1 MSQELFNGQWIQ
13 GAYHDYGNEDELY
26 YHDHPNTIFK
36 KQLLKGMN
44 LLI

>member
-26 YHDHPNTIFK
+26 YKYNFI
-36 KQLLKGMN
+36 
-44 LLI
+44 